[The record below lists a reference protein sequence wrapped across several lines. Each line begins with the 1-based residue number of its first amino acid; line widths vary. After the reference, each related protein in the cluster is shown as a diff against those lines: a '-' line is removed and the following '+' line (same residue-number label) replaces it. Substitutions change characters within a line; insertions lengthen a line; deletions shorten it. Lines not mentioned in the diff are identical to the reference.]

1 MVEWRLNSLEETENI
16 IVFHSK
22 FYIFYLFRS
31 SANESISYWTL
42 FLFLKG
48 LTFSLFAILMNEI
61 ELKHYIL
68 PCKNSKKF
76 CYKRKNLD
84 NSM

>member
-1 MVEWRLNSLEETENI
+1 MYMYVELKVLPSKLKNFTPFAKSMVEWRLNSLEETENV

-42 FLFLKG
+42 FLFFKR
-48 LTFSLFAILMNEI
+48 FDIQFICNSNE
-61 ELKHYIL
+61 
-68 PCKNSKKF
+68 
-76 CYKRKNLD
+76 
-84 NSM
+84 